1 MNDEVHR
8 SLVWLK
14 DGGAELSEVKLA
26 RSRLS
31 ALGCAIGS
39 DPVPYRL
46 EYVLTTGESY
56 VTSSLR
62 VHTSGVGWRR
72 SVELHRDGNGRWR
85 FVADAEGGLDAPPPG
100 GDASLFD
107 GALDCD
113 LGLSPLTNTM
123 PMLRHG
129 LLSPAGS
136 VDLLMAWVSVPG
148 LAISPSAQRYT
159 PISQA
164 GSTSVVR
171 FDSEGFGADIVV
183 DHDGFVLD
191 YPGIGHRPR

>member
-46 EYVLTTGESY
+46 EYVLTTAESY

-62 VHTSGVGWRR
+62 AHTSGVGWRR
-72 SVELHRDGNGRWR
+72 SVELHRDGNGHWR
-85 FVADAEGGLDAPPPG
+85 FVADAEGDLDAPPPG

-123 PMLRHG
+123 PMLRHE
-129 LLSPAGS
+129 LLSPAEP

-159 PISQA
+159 PVSQA
-164 GSTSVVR
+164 DSTSVVR
-171 FDSEGFGADIVV
+171 FDSDGFSADIVV
-183 DHDGFVLD
+183 DKNGFVVD
-191 YPGIGHRPR
+191 YPGIGHRAH